1 MGKVHAYYEA
11 GSGKVA
17 GGRAGA
23 RSRET
28 EPREGCRQSS
38 IFERFESPWSDCTWI
53 FVIFDEASLPSALFS
68 T

>member
-11 GSGKVA
+11 GSEKTA
-17 GGRAGA
+17 GVGEE
-23 RSRET
+23 SRET

-53 FVIFDEASLPSALFS
+53 FIIFAEASLPSAVFES